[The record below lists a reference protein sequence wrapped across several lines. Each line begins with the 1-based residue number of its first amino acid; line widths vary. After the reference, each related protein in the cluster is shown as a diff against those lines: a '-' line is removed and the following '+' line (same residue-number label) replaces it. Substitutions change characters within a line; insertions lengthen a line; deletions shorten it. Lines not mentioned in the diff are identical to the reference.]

1 MPTYEYRCSACNR
14 EFEYQQK
21 MTDPDLVRCE
31 ACGKDKLERLI
42 SWTSVRS
49 DSWKGALTAPNMR
62 EAMKGTTA
70 VDRSRS
76 QRFTDA
82 APAEPA
88 MPAVPSGD
96 ASACA
101 AADGTG
107 GTESGGE

>member
-21 MTDPDLVRCE
+21 MSDPDLVRCE

-49 DSWKGALTAPNMR
+49 NSWQSALTAPNMR

-82 APAEPA
+82 APAAPA
-88 MPAVPSGD
+88 APSGD
-96 ASACA
+96 AASACA

-107 GTESGGE
+107 GTESSGE